1 MVKKKLLNTI
11 LEIKILQKKKEN
23 NKYKSLCKEEK
34 ESKKE
39 YGRNKYKNLKRQAKN
54 INFMHSV
61 K

>member
-11 LEIKILQKKKEN
+11 LEIISKKKKEN

-34 ESKKE
+34 ESKKG
-39 YGRNKYKNLKRQAKN
+39 YGRNRYKNLKRQAKK